1 MKAYSVSQRAGRS
14 TSATGLGECLFPRVN
29 HFKGSSRL
37 GTQSKPVTPLV
48 LGSIGPAGS
57 TDGSVGILDK
67 YHDFKHAQK
76 DWCDKQCLLVGAAA
90 YTVFVAFDGAVFGL
104 VWRFFIHHCVDMINI
119 DDVEQAKPYFGIYY
133 PLAISMVGGPYL
145 TARSYA
151 VLAASIEGISYVMK
165 RLRGEEDLLS
175 RQEIMVVGFGTAVI
189 YSLVSGMRS
198 PIFIIANGLII
209 ALVCGFIFKAT
220 KESQTDDDG
229 EYRKRHLSLN
239 VKGTE

>member
-29 HFKGSSRL
+29 RFKGSSRL
-37 GTQSKPVTPLV
+37 VTQSKPVTPLV

-67 YHDFKHAQK
+67 YYDFKDAQK

-90 YTVFVAFDGAVFGL
+90 YTVFEAFDCAVYGL
-104 VWRFFIHHCVDMINI
+104 VLRFFNDHCFEKVNI
-119 DDVEQAKPYFGIYY
+119 ADVELETEKEKAFFGIYY
-133 PLAISMVGGPYL
+133 PLVISLIDSPYL
-145 TARSYA
+145 TARSFA
-151 VLAASIEGISYVMK
+151 VLAGSIGGISYVMK
-165 RLRGEEDLLS
+165 RLRGKEDVLS
-175 RQEIMVVGFGTAVI
+175 SMVVGFSTVVI

-209 ALVCGFIFKAT
+209 ALVCGFIFKVIDHVANL
-220 KESQTDDDG
+220 
-229 EYRKRHLSLN
+229 YLHLFL
-239 VKGTE
+239 